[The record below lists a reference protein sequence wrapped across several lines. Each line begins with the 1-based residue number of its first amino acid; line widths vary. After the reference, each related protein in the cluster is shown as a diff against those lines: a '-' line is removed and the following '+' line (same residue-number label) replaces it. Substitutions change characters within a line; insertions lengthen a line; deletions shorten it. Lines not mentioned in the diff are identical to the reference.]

1 MVREKRDE
9 RVAQLRKGVLE
20 LAILALLHGNRRYGG
35 EMVDELAGRPGLDA
49 SAGTVYPLLT
59 RLKTAGLVETE
70 WQESPAGPPR
80 KYYRLTGGGVAALA
94 ESTRA
99 WRDLATALDGLLEG
113 VR

>member
-1 MVREKRDE
+1 MHPRS
-9 RVAQLRKGVLE
+9 
-20 LAILALLHGNRRYGG
+20 ILALLHGNRRYGG